1 MKLEITDKE
10 VYETKVYTIE
20 GENGE
25 GYVVTMHDSFM
36 DFITGEIQVV
46 DFNNDEVNDK
56 ELIDELITLIE
67 ASENGPEF
75 DSAGFSIADRFEDE
89 VGEGLRHCGDDYY
102 NDEEESHH
110 CDDPGCNCSI

>member
-25 GYVVTMHDSFM
+25 CYVVTIHDSFM
-36 DFITGEIQVV
+36 DFIMDEVQVV
-46 DFNNDEVNDK
+46 DFNNNEIDDK

-67 ASENGPEF
+67 
-75 DSAGFSIADRFEDE
+75 
-89 VGEGLRHCGDDYY
+89 
-102 NDEEESHH
+102 ES
-110 CDDPGCNCSI
+110 NN

>member
-10 VYETKVYTIE
+10 VYATKVYTIE

-46 DFNNDEVNDK
+46 DFNNDEINDK
-56 ELIDELITLIE
+56 ELIDKLITLIE

-89 VGEGLRHCGDDYY
+89 VDK
-102 NDEEESHH
+102 EESHH